1 MLRVSKLSRKAM
13 ATSAASSAAELIR
26 LPLDRH
32 AIEVLR
38 SKLTPEAAADACNN
52 ATLVDID
59 RAISSSF

>member
-1 MLRVSKLSRKAM
+1 M